1 MGRMSME
8 TRQRVVHLRQS
19 GMKIKDIRTQLQEEG
34 VKVSATSLY
43 ILVGKFSKTGKICDL
58 HRASRPRILTQ
69 EHYKFVDKVISENDE
84 TTTRSLTTK
93 LKENF
98 TEIEVSSHTVGRARR
113 DLGWTQTTPR
123 YCQLIREVN
132 KEKRLKWCKEM
143 KDQQDKFLDVIWTD
157 ECSVQIERHSLH
169 CYRKKGQ
176 PKRFKPRPKHPLK
189 VHIWAGISCRGA
201 TSIVIFNGILVAT
214 KLIELYETALIPFI
228 RKVYPEHHRLMQD
241 NDPKHTSKLATKYL
255 ENNGIVW
262 WKTPPESP
270 DLNPI
275 ENVWGSL
282 KRFLRDKHKPY
293 NMATL
298 IEGIKLFWKTL
309 TPTQCTR
316 YINHIQKVIPKVI
329 EESGG
334 PSGY

>member
-113 DLGWTQTTPR
+113 DLGWTQTSMHVYDYKCTCT
-123 YCQLIREVN
+123 YI
-132 KEKRLKWCKEM
+132 
-143 KDQQDKFLDVIWTD
+143 
-157 ECSVQIERHSLH
+157 
-169 CYRKKGQ
+169 
-176 PKRFKPRPKHPLK
+176 
-189 VHIWAGISCRGA
+189 
-201 TSIVIFNGILVAT
+201 TSIQITSVHV
-214 KLIELYETALIPFI
+214 
-228 RKVYPEHHRLMQD
+228 
-241 NDPKHTSKLATKYL
+241 HTSQVYMDIYTH
-255 ENNGIVW
+255 V
-262 WKTPPESP
+262 
-270 DLNPI
+270 
-275 ENVWGSL
+275 
-282 KRFLRDKHKPY
+282 
-293 NMATL
+293 
-298 IEGIKLFWKTL
+298 
-309 TPTQCTR
+309 
-316 YINHIQKVIPKVI
+316 
-329 EESGG
+329 
-334 PSGY
+334 